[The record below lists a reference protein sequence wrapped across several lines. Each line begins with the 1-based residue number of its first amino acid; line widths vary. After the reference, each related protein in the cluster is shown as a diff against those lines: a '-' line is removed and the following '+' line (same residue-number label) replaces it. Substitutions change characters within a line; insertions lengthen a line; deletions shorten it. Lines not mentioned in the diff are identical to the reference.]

1 MSKNNF
7 VYCLSIS
14 IIFLSVSCKP
24 SATGNRKAEYDVL
37 SKDTLYHNL
46 FYIDTTDAGCSAQYK
61 YCPNAIISYPIF
73 TTPDSTL
80 NSYLNA
86 VILKAVLYKSD
97 TSSYTSVNEYL
108 SAFFDDNKTLKQQGN
123 YDDESAAWK
132 RENSVSYYAKIG
144 KHLTL
149 KKYVEQ
155 YEGGAHPNAY
165 IQFSVLDLIDKK
177 QLKITD
183 LLSTEDSTLL
193 SIGERYFRKN
203 NTIDDT
209 IALADAG
216 YFIFGDGEDFED
228 SPRYGKFHFT
238 TNFAL
243 TKDGIEF
250 VYNTYEI
257 GPYAVGTSSFT
268 IPYNEVVQYLKLK
281 IW

>member
-1 MSKNNF
+1 MIQRIQVAVQNISK
-7 VYCLSIS
+7 
-14 IIFLSVSCKP
+14 
-24 SATGNRKAEYDVL
+24 
-37 SKDTLYHNL
+37 
-46 FYIDTTDAGCSAQYK
+46 
-61 YCPNAIISYPIF
+61 
-73 TTPDSTL
+73 
-80 NSYLNA
+80 
-86 VILKAVLYKSD
+86 ILKRQGD
-97 TSSYTSVNEYL
+97 FDGESS
-108 SAFFDDNKTLKQQGN
+108 
-123 YDDESAAWK
+123 AWY

-149 KKYVEQ
+149 KRYLEM

-183 LLSTEDSTLL
+183 LLNVEDTALL
-193 SIGERYFRKN
+193 RIGEQYYRKN
-203 NTIDDT
+203 QAIDDT

-216 YFIFGDGEDFED
+216 YFVFGEGEDFED

-257 GPYAVGTSSFT
+257 GPYAVGASSFT